1 MKTVWVNGCFDVLHR
16 EHVQLLRYAA
26 SLGDKLIVAIDSD
39 KKVKLDKWSTRPY
52 NSQEDRKYFLASI
65 RYVDEVLIFNSKDE
79 LKNFSVGIVSTMLRT
94 DLRIALSFFKIGR
107 SFVIG
112 WGKND
117 KLMSL
122 NSLETRLIAMN

>member
-1 MKTVWVNGCFDVLHR
+1 MTDAVPKSTKSKR
-16 EHVQLLRYAA
+16 LLYT
-26 SLGDKLIVAIDSD
+26 SD
-39 KKVKLDKWSTRPY
+39 P
-52 NSQEDRKYFLASI
+52 
-65 RYVDEVLIFNSKDE
+65 KDE

-122 NSLETRLIAMN
+122 NSLETRLIDMN